1 MQYSVTHTGLCKW
14 TKEMF
19 SKLGWMLIAKREKR
33 GYRLKAYLE
42 DLKHLEAAVAE
53 RIASTID
60 GDRTADLKIM
70 LENVGTL
77 RAEARK
83 LLGDAADFRT
93 GTLSN
98 SNANANASNASNATQ
113 ATNATNAA
121 VANAAV
127 ANATAAS
134 TVANAAVA
142 NATAAIV
149 NAANANSLA
158 ENATT
163 RSTKSSKN
171 SKSTKSGQASNVKPV
186 SNGNAK
192 PVSGGSDAFNASRLL
207 NSLGAIT
214 SASGSSKPATTG
226 GRRCA
231 KGARSARRR

>member
-1 MQYSVTHTGLCKW
+1 MQYSVTHAELCKW
-14 TKEMF
+14 TKKMF

-83 LLGDAADFRT
+83 LIGDAADFRT
-93 GTLSN
+93 GTLSKP
-98 SNANANASNASNATQ
+98 NANANSSNATNTSNTSTTTV
-113 ATNATNAA
+113 TNAT
-121 VANAAV
+121 NAAV

-149 NAANANSLA
+149 NAANAKSLPLLELHGYICLDGEGVLA
-158 ENATT
+158 ET
-163 RSTKSSKN
+163 
-171 SKSTKSGQASNVKPV
+171 
-186 SNGNAK
+186 
-192 PVSGGSDAFNASRLL
+192 
-207 NSLGAIT
+207 
-214 SASGSSKPATTG
+214 
-226 GRRCA
+226 
-231 KGARSARRR
+231 